1 MQVFQDLVMYYA
13 SIYIFTIVLS
23 RYLFTASIKS
33 PIHYYTLK
41 SFVNSC
47 VTYTYLLYSMEGASL
62 ANDCKDNVTTGEK
75 SSSHISWYA
84 SEQAKAMV
92 TMKEMLPQ
100 YVTDS
105 FVAAGYDTLDIIA
118 EMTDTIIN
126 EIEQFITKVTV
137 IFS

>member
-1 MQVFQDLVMYYA
+1 
-13 SIYIFTIVLS
+13 
-23 RYLFTASIKS
+23 
-33 PIHYYTLK
+33 
-41 SFVNSC
+41 
-47 VTYTYLLYSMEGASL
+47 MEGASL

-118 EMTDTIIN
+118 EIDGTTDTIIN

-137 IFS
+137 VFS